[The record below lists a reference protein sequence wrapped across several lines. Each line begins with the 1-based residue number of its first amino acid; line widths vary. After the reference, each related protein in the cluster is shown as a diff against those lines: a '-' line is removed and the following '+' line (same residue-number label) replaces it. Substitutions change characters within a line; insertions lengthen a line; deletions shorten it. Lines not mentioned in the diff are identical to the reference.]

1 MTTLTIGNQFANAVA
16 DYISSEMFSP
26 HRGVIEVRNPFGG
39 CCLAAFGNDGYS
51 QDNRT
56 RTYVDALVEE
66 LGRLNP
72 VLGIQSDEG
81 YTWAIV
87 VPLEDN
93 SDAPLLAAVIE
104 YELYERYSEARGLAN
119 DDGFMLCRKS
129 ICDREIIE
137 HTDGE
142 PLTISGWESVN

>member
-1 MTTLTIGNQFANAVA
+1 MTTLTIGKQFANAVA
-16 DYISSEMFSP
+16 NHISREMFAT

-39 CCLAAFGNDGYS
+39 RCLAAFGNDGYS
-51 QDNRT
+51 QDDRT
-56 RTYVDALVEE
+56 RTYVDAMVEE
-66 LGRLNP
+66 LGGHDP
-72 VLGIQSDEG
+72 ALGIDSKDG

-87 VPLEDN
+87 VSLDD
-93 SDAPLLAAVIE
+93 DADAQFLGAVIE
-104 YELYERYSEARGLAN
+104 HELYVRYREARGLAD
-119 DDGFMLCRKS
+119 DDGVVLARKS